1 MSNKMS
7 KRSDPK
13 RSAAAKAMTAN
24 RKAVRAVKYAV
35 AK

>member
-13 RSAAAKAMTAN
+13 RSAASKATTAN

-35 AK
+35 VR